1 MATKFGYVE
10 RNIENDVNWGEVGKG
25 FADMLVAEREER
37 QAKKDLLDDAM
48 IKTQDALKEAPL
60 GYNTDF
66 NDRIIGLADNASSYL
81 LAANKDLKAGRITPA
96 EYMRKVQ
103 RMNSS
108 ADQIFN
114 LSNNYNKLYE
124 EHLNRLDS
132 GVSGEVEQQIFEDIS
147 NMTNFNENDFFID
160 STGAIVAAPLVT
172 DKNGVTTIDPS
183 RARSAQAMFN
193 LAQNFIDKVDINKTT
208 ANAVAFLGD
217 YIDTESAAASRKVG
231 GKTVTVSDITKRDDY
246 EQSRAAQIDIIL
258 SSDNDIASVLADS
271 MKSKGYKVVTD
282 INKLSK
288 DSAEREKQV
297 YIDLSNGKE
306 GMAQLTDGQKK
317 AARDHVG
324 NLIDSMIDKKYGETT
339 TPVVEASWQE
349 KQFWWTQSQNKDKEN
364 TVMNQLAL
372 LYAGQTPEDV
382 KASIQ
387 YFKGLNP
394 NIQNIERENNQIVI
408 TYRDNKGV
416 TRRTAPLDLTFD
428 FITFAKSATAL
439 TGIADSDRAIKSLDL
454 SGNIQTDFEGNIVK
468 AEFSDN
474 IGGVDTPMVISLPDT
489 DVTPQK
495 IDFQKAYG
503 NFLDKNITVD
513 KSGEEIQNKL
523 KGMGI
528 QSEFDAATNQIKI
541 VEKTNKDTKE
551 TSGPTFNIGSVMSID
566 ALDSYLRGNAI
577 QQARF
582 KNKLGTMG
590 RGAGDDLF
598 N

>member
-37 QAKKDLLDDAM
+37 QAKKDLLDDVM

-124 EHLNRLDS
+124 EHLNRLDE

-208 ANAVAFLGD
+208 SNAVAFLGE
-217 YIDTESAAASRKVG
+217 YINTESEAASRKAG
-231 GKTVTVSDITKRDDY
+231 GKTVTKSDITKRDDY
-246 EQSRAAQIDIIL
+246 EQTRAAQIDIIL

-282 INKLSK
+282 VNKLSK

-317 AARDHVG
+317 EARDHVG
-324 NLIDSMIDKKYGETT
+324 KLIDSMIDKKYGETT
-339 TPVVEASWQE
+339 TPKVEASWSE
-349 KQFWWTQSQNKDKEN
+349 KQFWWTQGQSRDKEN

-394 NIQNIERENNQIVI
+394 NIQNIERENNQVTI
-408 TYRDNKGV
+408 TYRDSKGV

-428 FITFAKSATAL
+428 FNTFAKSATAL
-439 TGIADSDRAIKSLDL
+439 TGIADSDKALKSLDL

-474 IGGVDTPMVISLPDT
+474 IGGVDTPMKIGLPDT

-503 NFLDKNITVD
+503 NFLDKNITVN
-513 KSGEEIQNKL
+513 KSGTEIQNKL
-523 KGMGI
+523 QGMGI
-528 QSEFDAATNQIKI
+528 KSEINSKTNQIKI
-541 VEKTNKDTKE
+541 VENTDEATGA
-551 TSGPTFNIGSVMSID
+551 TSGPTFILGDAMSIN
-566 ALDSYLRGNAI
+566 ALDSYLRGNTT

-582 KNKLGTMG
+582 KSKLGTMG
-590 RGAGDDLF
+590 RGAGDDVF
-598 N
+598 E

>member
-282 INKLSK
+282 VNKLSK

-306 GMAQLTDGQKK
+306 GMAQLTDGQKE

-339 TPVVEASWQE
+339 TPVVEASWAE

-495 IDFQKAYG
+495 IDFKKAYG
-503 NFLDKNITVD
+503 KFLDDNINVN
-513 KSGEEIQNKL
+513 KSGTEIQNKL
-523 KGMGI
+523 QGMGI

-541 VEKTNKDTKE
+541 VESKDKATGA
-551 TSGPTFNIGSVMSID
+551 TSGPTFILGDAMSIN
-566 ALDSYLRGNAI
+566 ALDSYLRGNAT
-577 QQARF
+577 QQTRF

-590 RGAGDDLF
+590 GSMSSY
-598 N
+598 

>member
-208 ANAVAFLGD
+208 ATAVAFLGE
-217 YIDTESAAASRKVG
+217 YIDTESAAASRKAG

-339 TPVVEASWQE
+339 TPVVEAPWQE
-349 KQFWWTQSQNKDKEN
+349 KQFWWNQSQDRKKDNESL
-364 TVMNQLAL
+364 NQLAL
-372 LYAGQTPEDV
+372 LYAGQSEEDIQG
-382 KASIQ
+382 AIQ
-387 YFKGLNP
+387 YFKGLSEGKIHDIIRTDNDVT
-394 NIQNIERENNQIVI
+394 IVYKDS
-408 TYRDNKGV
+408 TGKLKRTSPLSYTDN
-416 TRRTAPLDLTFD
+416 FS
-428 FITFAKSATAL
+428 TFAKTATAL
-439 TGIADSDRAIKSLDL
+439 TGISDATKALKSIDY
-454 SGNIQTDFEGNIVK
+454 SGNIDLGGWGGSPLLTTFEGKDIN
-468 AEFSDN
+468 
-474 IGGVDTPMVISLPDT
+474 LPD
-489 DVTPQK
+489 VTGLTQPK

-513 KSGEEIQNKL
+513 KSGTEIQNKL
-523 KGMGI
+523 QGMGI

-541 VEKTNKDTKE
+541 VESKDKATGA
-551 TSGPTFNIGSVMSID
+551 TSGQTFILGDAMSIN
-566 ALDSYLRGNAI
+566 ALDSYLRGNATH
-577 QQARF
+577 QARF

-598 N
+598 E

>member
-37 QAKKDLLDDAM
+37 QAKKDLLNDAM

-66 NDRIIGLADNASSYL
+66 NDRIISLADNASSYL

-208 ANAVAFLGD
+208 ATAVAFLGE
-217 YIDTESAAASRKVG
+217 YIDTESAAASRKAG

-282 INKLSK
+282 VNKLSK

-317 AARDHVG
+317 AARNHVG

-349 KQFWWTQSQNKDKEN
+349 KQFWWTQGQSRDKEN
-364 TVMNQLAL
+364 TIMNQLAL

-428 FITFAKSATAL
+428 FNTFAKSATAL
-439 TGIADSDRAIKSLDL
+439 TGIADSEKSLKSLDL

-474 IGGVDTPMVISLPDT
+474 IGGVDTPMTISLPDT

-513 KSGEEIQNKL
+513 KSATEIQNKL
-523 KGMGI
+523 LGMGI
-528 QSEFDAATNQIKI
+528 QSEINSETNQIKI
-541 VEKTNKDTKE
+541 VESKDKSTGA
-551 TSGPTFNIGSVMSID
+551 TSGPTFIVGDAMQIN
-566 ALDSYLRGNAI
+566 ALDSYLRGNAT

-582 KNKLGTMG
+582 KKKLGTMG
-590 RGAGDDLF
+590 GSMSMF

>member
-124 EHLNRLDS
+124 EHLNRLDE

-208 ANAVAFLGD
+208 ANAVAFLGE
-217 YIDTESAAASRKVG
+217 YIDTESAAASRKAG
-231 GKTVTVSDITKRDDY
+231 GKTVEVSDITKRDDY

-282 INKLSK
+282 VNKLSK

-317 AARDHVG
+317 AARDHVR

-339 TPVVEASWQE
+339 TSKVEASWAE
-349 KQFWWTQSQNKDKEN
+349 KQFWWNQSQDDKKDNE
-364 TVMNQLAL
+364 TLNQLAL
-372 LYAGQTPEDV
+372 LYAGQSKGDV
-382 KASIQ
+382 EGAIQ
-387 YFKGLNP
+387 YFKGLSEGK
-394 NIQNIERENNQIVI
+394 IQDIIR
-408 TYRDNKGV
+408 TDDNVTVVYKDAKGNKV
-416 TRRTAPLDLTFD
+416 SSSPLSYTQDFNTFVK
-428 FITFAKSATAL
+428 TATAL
-439 TGIADSDRAIKSLDL
+439 TGIKDATKALKSLDL
-454 SGNIQTDFEGNIVK
+454 SGNLNLLNGVPTISYFEESINLADINERPLKV
-468 AEFSDN
+468 
-474 IGGVDTPMVISLPDT
+474 
-489 DVTPQK
+489 
-495 IDFQKAYG
+495 DFQKAYG

-513 KSGEEIQNKL
+513 KSGTDIQNKL
-523 KGMGI
+523 LGMGI
-528 QSEFDAATNQIKI
+528 ESEFDAATNQIKI
-541 VEKTNKDTKE
+541 VEKTDKETKA
-551 TSGPTFNIGSVMSID
+551 TSGPTFTIGSVVSVN
-566 ALDSYLRGNAI
+566 ALDSYLRGNAT

-582 KNKLGTMG
+582 KNKLMTMG
-590 RGAGDDLF
+590 GSMSSY
-598 N
+598 

>member
-124 EHLNRLDS
+124 EHLNRLDEDI
-132 GVSGEVEQQIFEDIS
+132 SGEVEQQIFEDIS

-208 ANAVAFLGD
+208 SNAVAFLGE
-217 YIDTESAAASRKVG
+217 YIDTESAAASRKAG

-282 INKLSK
+282 VNKLSK

-317 AARDHVG
+317 EARDHVG
-324 NLIDSMIDKKYGETT
+324 KLIDSMIDKKYGVTT
-339 TPVVEASWQE
+339 TPEVEASWAE
-349 KQFWWTQSQNKDKEN
+349 KQFWWTQGQSRDKEN
-364 TVMNQLAL
+364 TIMNQLAL

-394 NIQNIERENNQIVI
+394 NIQNIERENNQISI
-408 TYRDNKGV
+408 TYRDSKGV

-428 FITFAKSATAL
+428 FNTFAKSATAL
-439 TGIADSDRAIKSLDL
+439 TGIADSEKSLKSLDL

-474 IGGVDTPMVISLPDT
+474 IEGIDTPMTISLPDR

-503 NFLDKNITVD
+503 NFLDENITVD
-513 KSGEEIQNKL
+513 KSGTDIQNKL

-528 QSEFDAATNQIKI
+528 ESEFDAATNKIKI
-541 VEKTNKDTKE
+541 VEKTDKETKE
-551 TSGPTFNIGSVMSID
+551 TSGPIFIVGSVMSIES
-566 ALDSYLRGNAI
+566 LDSYLRGNAT

-582 KNKLGTMG
+582 KNKIGTMG
-590 RGAGDDLF
+590 GSMSSY
-598 N
+598 

>member
-124 EHLNRLDS
+124 EHLNRLDE

-208 ANAVAFLGD
+208 ANAVAFLGE
-217 YIDTESAAASRKVG
+217 YIDTESAAASRKAG

-282 INKLSK
+282 VNKLSK

-317 AARDHVG
+317 AARDHVS

-339 TPVVEASWQE
+339 TPKVEASWSE
-349 KQFWWTQSQNKDKEN
+349 KQFWWNQSQDRKKDNESL
-364 TVMNQLAL
+364 NQLAL
-372 LYAGQTPEDV
+372 LYAGQSEEDIQG
-382 KASIQ
+382 AIQ
-387 YFKGLNP
+387 YFKGLSEGK
-394 NIQNIERENNQIVI
+394 IHDIIRTDDDVTIVYKDS
-408 TYRDNKGV
+408 TGKLKRTSPLSYTDN
-416 TRRTAPLDLTFD
+416 FS
-428 FITFAKSATAL
+428 TFAKTATAL
-439 TGIADSDRAIKSLDL
+439 TGISDATKALKSIDY
-454 SGNIQTDFEGNIVK
+454 SGNIDLGGWGGSPLLTTFEGKDIN
-468 AEFSDN
+468 
-474 IGGVDTPMVISLPDT
+474 LPDVIT
-489 DVTPQK
+489 GLTPPK

-503 NFLDKNITVD
+503 NFLNKNITAD
-513 KSGEEIQNKL
+513 KSGTEIQNKL
-523 KGMGI
+523 LGMGI
-528 QSEFDAATNQIKI
+528 KSEINSETNQIKI
-541 VEKTNKDTKE
+541 VETIDKATGA
-551 TSGPTFNIGSVMSID
+551 TSGPTFILGDYMSIN
-566 ALDSYLRGNAI
+566 ALDSYLRGNAT

-582 KNKLGTMG
+582 KNKLMTMG
-590 RGAGDDLF
+590 RGAGDDVF
-598 N
+598 E

>member
-124 EHLNRLDS
+124 EHLNRLDEDI
-132 GVSGEVEQQIFEDIS
+132 SGEVEQQIFEDIS

-208 ANAVAFLGD
+208 SNAVAFLGE
-217 YIDTESAAASRKVG
+217 YIDTESAAASRKAG

-282 INKLSK
+282 VNKLSK

-317 AARDHVG
+317 EARDHVG
-324 NLIDSMIDKKYGETT
+324 KLIDSMIDKKYGVTT
-339 TPVVEASWQE
+339 TPEVEASWAE
-349 KQFWWTQSQNKDKEN
+349 KQFWWTQGQSRDKEN
-364 TVMNQLAL
+364 TIMNQLAL

-394 NIQNIERENNQIVI
+394 NIQNIERENNQITI
-408 TYRDNKGV
+408 TYRDSKGV

-428 FITFAKSATAL
+428 FNTFAKSATAL
-439 TGIADSDRAIKSLDL
+439 TGIADSEKSLKSLDL

-474 IGGVDTPMVISLPDT
+474 VGGVDTPMTIGLPDT

-503 NFLDKNITVD
+503 NFLDENITVD
-513 KSGEEIQNKL
+513 KSGTDIQNKL

-528 QSEFDAATNQIKI
+528 ESEFDAATNKIKI
-541 VEKTNKDTKE
+541 VEKTDKETKE
-551 TSGPTFNIGSVMSID
+551 TSGPIFIVGSVMSIES
-566 ALDSYLRGNAI
+566 LDSYLRGNAT

-582 KNKLGTMG
+582 KNKIGTMG
-590 RGAGDDLF
+590 GSMSSY
-598 N
+598 

>member
-282 INKLSK
+282 VNKLSK

-306 GMAQLTDGQKK
+306 GMAQLTDGQKE

-349 KQFWWTQSQNKDKEN
+349 KQFWWNQSQDRKKDNESL
-364 TVMNQLAL
+364 NQLAL
-372 LYAGQTPEDV
+372 LYAGQSEEDIQG
-382 KASIQ
+382 AIQ
-387 YFKGLNP
+387 YFKGLSEGKIHDIIRTDNDVT
-394 NIQNIERENNQIVI
+394 IVYKDS
-408 TYRDNKGV
+408 TGKLKRTSPLSYTDN
-416 TRRTAPLDLTFD
+416 FS
-428 FITFAKSATAL
+428 TFAKTATAL
-439 TGIADSDRAIKSLDL
+439 TGISDATKALKSIDY
-454 SGNIQTDFEGNIVK
+454 SGNIDLGGWGGSPLLTTFEGKDIN
-468 AEFSDN
+468 
-474 IGGVDTPMVISLPDT
+474 LPD
-489 DVTPQK
+489 VTGLTQPK

-551 TSGPTFNIGSVMSID
+551 TSGPTFNIGSVMQVE

-598 N
+598 E

>member
-81 LAANKDLKAGRITPA
+81 LAANKDLKAGKLTPA

-124 EHLNRLDS
+124 KHLNRLDS

-208 ANAVAFLGD
+208 ANAVSFLGE
-217 YIDTESAAASRKVG
+217 YINTESAAASRKAG
-231 GKTVTVSDITKRDDY
+231 GKTVTVSDITKRPDY
-246 EQSRAAQIDIIL
+246 KQTRAAQIDIIL

-282 INKLSK
+282 VNKLSK

-317 AARDHVG
+317 EARDHVG
-324 NLIDSMIDKKYGETT
+324 KLIDSMIDKKYDVKT
-339 TPVVEASWQE
+339 TPKVEASWAE
-349 KQFWWTQSQNKDKEN
+349 KQFWWNQSQDKKKN
-364 TVMNQLAL
+364 QTSLNQLAL
-372 LYAGQTPEDV
+372 LYAGQSEEDV
-382 KASIQ
+382 QGAIQ
-387 YFKGLNP
+387 YFKGLSKGK
-394 NIQNIERENNQIVI
+394 IQDIKRTDTGISVI
-408 TYRDNKGV
+408 YKDKDGKLVESSPLTY
-416 TRRTAPLDLTFD
+416 TSD
-428 FITFAKSATAL
+428 FNTFAKTATAL
-439 TGIADSDRAIKSLDL
+439 TGIKDADESLKSLDL
-454 SGNIQTDFEGNIVK
+454 TGNLEKDFSGNLIKKDFEFDINLPSEDLRPSSSSDPRRQFRAYLQRNIQEGSTVADVNLALSK
-468 AEFSDN
+468 ASQDKK
-474 IGGVDTPMVISLPDT
+474 VISLTQDGVLMIGGKAASDKEYNLNNSG
-489 DVTPQK
+489 DVTSL
-495 IDFQKAYG
+495 I
-503 NFLDKNITVD
+503 NVVNSLEN
-513 KSGEEIQNKL
+513 
-523 KGMGI
+523 
-528 QSEFDAATNQIKI
+528 AATYIDKVGAQSTGGTGSKY
-541 VEKTNKDTKE
+541 NKK
-551 TSGPTFNIGSVMSID
+551 P
-566 ALDSYLRGNAI
+566 
-577 QQARF
+577 
-582 KNKLGTMG
+582 
-590 RGAGDDLF
+590 
-598 N
+598 

>member
-124 EHLNRLDS
+124 KHLNRLDS

-208 ANAVAFLGD
+208 ANAVSFLGE
-217 YIDTESAAASRKVG
+217 YIDTESAAASRKAG
-231 GKTVTVSDITKRDDY
+231 GKTVEVSDITKRPDY
-246 EQSRAAQIDIIL
+246 EQTRAAQIDIIL

-282 INKLSK
+282 VNKLSK

-317 AARDHVG
+317 EARDHVG
-324 NLIDSMIDKKYGETT
+324 KLIDSMIDKKYDVKT
-339 TPVVEASWQE
+339 TPKVEASWAE
-349 KQFWWTQSQNKDKEN
+349 KQFWWNQSQDKKKN
-364 TVMNQLAL
+364 QTSLNQLAL
-372 LYAGQTPEDV
+372 LYAGQSEEDV
-382 KASIQ
+382 QGAIQ
-387 YFKGLNP
+387 YFKGLSKGK
-394 NIQNIERENNQIVI
+394 IQDIKRTDTGISVIYKDKDGKLIESSPL
-408 TYRDNKGV
+408 TY
-416 TRRTAPLDLTFD
+416 TSD
-428 FITFAKSATAL
+428 FNTFAKTATAL
-439 TGIADSDRAIKSLDL
+439 TGIKDADESLKSLDL
-454 SGNIQTDFEGNIVK
+454 TGNLEKDFNGNLIKKDFEFDINLPSEDLRPSSSSDPRRQFRAYLQRNIQEGSTVADVNLALSK
-468 AEFSDN
+468 ASQDKK
-474 IGGVDTPMVISLPDT
+474 VISLTQDGVLMIGGKAASDKEYNLNNSD
-489 DVTPQK
+489 DVTSL
-495 IDFQKAYG
+495 I
-503 NFLDKNITVD
+503 NVVNSLEN
-513 KSGEEIQNKL
+513 
-523 KGMGI
+523 
-528 QSEFDAATNQIKI
+528 AATYIDKVGAQSTGGTGSKY
-541 VEKTNKDTKE
+541 NKE
-551 TSGPTFNIGSVMSID
+551 
-566 ALDSYLRGNAI
+566 
-577 QQARF
+577 
-582 KNKLGTMG
+582 
-590 RGAGDDLF
+590 
-598 N
+598 

>member
-208 ANAVAFLGD
+208 ANAVAFLGE
-217 YIDTESAAASRKVG
+217 YIDTESAAASRKAG
-231 GKTVTVSDITKRDDY
+231 GKTVTVTDITKRDDY

-282 INKLSK
+282 VNKLSK

-324 NLIDSMIDKKYGETT
+324 NLIDSMIDKKYDVKT
-339 TPVVEASWQE
+339 TPKVEASWQE
-349 KQFWWTQSQNKDKEN
+349 KQFWWTQGQSRDKEN
-364 TVMNQLAL
+364 TIMNQLAL

-394 NIQNIERENNQIVI
+394 NIQNIERENNQITI
-408 TYRDNKGV
+408 TYRDDKGV

-428 FITFAKSATAL
+428 FNTFAKSATAL
-439 TGIADSDRAIKSLDL
+439 TGIEDSEKSLKSLDL

-474 IGGVDTPMVISLPDT
+474 IEGVDTPMVISLPDT

-513 KSGEEIQNKL
+513 KSGEEIRNKL
-523 KGMGI
+523 LGMGI
-528 QSEFDAATNQIKI
+528 ESEINSETNQIKI
-541 VEKTNKDTKE
+541 VEKTDKT
-551 TSGPTFNIGSVMSID
+551 TGATIGPTFILEDAMSIN
-566 ALDSYLRGNAI
+566 ALDSYLRGNAT

-590 RGAGDDLF
+590 GSMSSY
-598 N
+598 

>member
-208 ANAVAFLGD
+208 ATAVAFLGE
-217 YIDTESAAASRKVG
+217 YIDTESAAASRKAG
-231 GKTVTVSDITKRDDY
+231 GKTVTVTDITKRDDY

-282 INKLSK
+282 VNKLSK

-324 NLIDSMIDKKYGETT
+324 NLIDSMIDKKYDVKT
-339 TPVVEASWQE
+339 TPKVEASWAE
-349 KQFWWTQSQNKDKEN
+349 KQFWWNQSQDRKKDNESL
-364 TVMNQLAL
+364 NQLAL
-372 LYAGQTPEDV
+372 LYAGQSEEDIQG
-382 KASIQ
+382 AIQ
-387 YFKGLNP
+387 YFKGLSEGKIHDIIRTDNDVT
-394 NIQNIERENNQIVI
+394 IVYKDS
-408 TYRDNKGV
+408 TGKLKRTSPLSYTDN
-416 TRRTAPLDLTFD
+416 FS
-428 FITFAKSATAL
+428 TFAKTATAL
-439 TGIADSDRAIKSLDL
+439 TGISDATKALKSIDY
-454 SGNIQTDFEGNIVK
+454 SGNIDLGGWGGSPLLTTFEGKDIN
-468 AEFSDN
+468 
-474 IGGVDTPMVISLPDT
+474 LPD
-489 DVTPQK
+489 VTGLTQPK

-513 KSGEEIQNKL
+513 KSGTEIQNKL
-523 KGMGI
+523 QGMGI

-541 VEKTNKDTKE
+541 VESKDKATGA
-551 TSGPTFNIGSVMSID
+551 TSGQTFILGDAMSIN
-566 ALDSYLRGNAI
+566 ALDSYLRGNATH
-577 QQARF
+577 QARF

-590 RGAGDDLF
+590 RGAGDDVF
-598 N
+598 E

>member
-10 RNIENDVNWGEVGKG
+10 RNIENDVNWGEVGRG

-37 QAKKDLLDDAM
+37 KAKKEFLDDAM
-48 IKTQDALKEAPL
+48 VKTQDALKEAPL

-66 NDRIIGLADNASSYL
+66 NDRIIELSTNASSYL
-81 LAANKDLKAGRITPA
+81 LSANKDMKAGKITPA

-103 RMNSS
+103 RLNSS

-124 EHLNRLDS
+124 EHLNRLDE

-208 ANAVAFLGD
+208 SNAVAFLGE
-217 YIDTESAAASRKVG
+217 YIDTESAAASRKAG
-231 GKTVTVSDITKRDDY
+231 GKTVTVSDITKRPDY

-282 INKLSK
+282 VNKLSK
-288 DSAEREKQV
+288 DSSEREKQV

-339 TPVVEASWQE
+339 TPKVEASWAE
-349 KQFWWTQSQNKDKEN
+349 KQFWWNQSQDKAKDNE
-364 TVMNQLAL
+364 TLNQLAL
-372 LYAGQTPEDV
+372 LYSGKSKGDIEGA
-382 KASIQ
+382 IQ
-387 YFKGLNP
+387 YFKGLSEGKIQDIIRTDD
-394 NIQNIERENNQIVI
+394 NITVVYKDAKGNIVSSS
-408 TYRDNKGV
+408 
-416 TRRTAPLDLTFD
+416 PLSYTQDFNTFVK
-428 FITFAKSATAL
+428 TATAL
-439 TGIADSDRAIKSLDL
+439 TGIKDATKALKSLDL
-454 SGNIQTDFEGNIVK
+454 SGNLNLINGVPTISYFEESINL
-468 AEFSDN
+468 AD
-474 IGGVDTPMVISLPDT
+474 
-489 DVTPQK
+489 
-495 IDFQKAYG
+495 IDERPLKVNFQKAYG
-503 NFLDKNITVD
+503 NFLDENITVD
-513 KSGEEIQNKL
+513 KSGTEIQNKTTRN
-523 KGMGI
+523 GY
-528 QSEFDAATNQIKI
+528 
-541 VEKTNKDTKE
+541 
-551 TSGPTFNIGSVMSID
+551 SV
-566 ALDSYLRGNAI
+566 RV
-577 QQARF
+577 
-582 KNKLGTMG
+582 
-590 RGAGDDLF
+590 
-598 N
+598 

>member
-37 QAKKDLLDDAM
+37 QAKKDLLDDVM

-124 EHLNRLDS
+124 KHLNRLDS

-208 ANAVAFLGD
+208 SNAVAFLGE
-217 YIDTESAAASRKVG
+217 YIDIESAAASRKAG
-231 GKTVTVSDITKRDDY
+231 GKTVTVNDITKRDDY
-246 EQSRAAQIDIIL
+246 EQTRAAQIDIIL

-282 INKLSK
+282 VNKLSK

-306 GMAQLTDGQKK
+306 GMAQLTDGQKE
-317 AARDHVG
+317 AARNHVG
-324 NLIDSMIDKKYGETT
+324 KLIDSMIDKKKEEKT
-339 TPVVEASWQE
+339 TPELEASWQE
-349 KQFWWTQSQNKDKEN
+349 KQFWWNQSQDRAKDNE
-364 TVMNQLAL
+364 TLNQLAL
-372 LYAGQTPEDV
+372 LYSGQSKGDIEG
-382 KASIQ
+382 AIQ
-387 YFKGLNP
+387 YFKGLSKGKIQDIIRTDD
-394 NIQNIERENNQIVI
+394 NITVV
-408 TYRDNKGV
+408 YKDAKGNKV
-416 TRRTAPLDLTFD
+416 SSSPLSYTQDFNTFVK
-428 FITFAKSATAL
+428 TATAL
-439 TGIADSDRAIKSLDL
+439 TGIKDANKALKSLDL
-454 SGNIQTDFEGNIVK
+454 SGNLNLL
-468 AEFSDN
+468 N
-474 IGGVDTPMVISLPDT
+474 GVPTISSFQESINLAD
-489 DVTPQK
+489 
-495 IDFQKAYG
+495 IDERPLKVNFQKAYG

-513 KSGEEIQNKL
+513 KSATEIQNKL
-523 KGMGI
+523 LGMGI
-528 QSEFDAATNQIKI
+528 QSEINSETNQIKI
-541 VEKTNKDTKE
+541 VESKDKSTGA
-551 TSGPTFNIGSVMSID
+551 TSGPTFIVRDAMQIN
-566 ALDSYLRGNAI
+566 ALDSYLRGNAT

-590 RGAGDDLF
+590 GSMSMY

>member
-124 EHLNRLDS
+124 KHLNRLDS

-208 ANAVAFLGD
+208 ANAVAFLGE
-217 YIDTESAAASRKVG
+217 YIDTESAAASRKAG
-231 GKTVTVSDITKRDDY
+231 GKTVTVSDITERDDY

-282 INKLSK
+282 VNKLSK

-317 AARDHVG
+317 EARDHVG
-324 NLIDSMIDKKYGETT
+324 KLIDSMIDKKYGETT
-339 TPVVEASWQE
+339 TPKVEVSWQE
-349 KQFWWTQSQNKDKEN
+349 KQFWWNKSQGDKKN
-364 TVMNQLAL
+364 SAVLNQLAL
-372 LYAGQTPEDV
+372 LYAGQSEEDIQG
-382 KASIQ
+382 AIQ
-387 YFKGLNP
+387 YFKGLSKGRIH
-394 NIQNIERENNQIVI
+394 NIIRGNE
-408 TYRDNKGV
+408 GV
-416 TRRTAPLDLTFD
+416 TVVYKNADGDLVNSSPLSWTDSFS
-428 FITFAKSATAL
+428 TFAKTATAL
-439 TGIADSDRAIKSLDL
+439 TGIADATKALKSIDYSGNLDL
-454 SGNIQTDFEGNIVK
+454 SGFGGSPLLTTFEG
-468 AEFSDN
+468 ES
-474 IGGVDTPMVISLPDT
+474 ISLSDIDERPLK
-489 DVTPQK
+489 V
-495 IDFQKAYG
+495 DFQKAYG
-503 NFLDKNITVD
+503 NFLDENITVD
-513 KSGEEIQNKL
+513 KSGTDIQNKL

-528 QSEFDAATNQIKI
+528 ESEFDSATNQIKI
-541 VEKTNKDTKE
+541 VESKDEDTEK
-551 TSGPTFNIGSVMSID
+551 TSGPTFILGDKAAVD

-582 KNKLGTMG
+582 KNKLGTFGGSMSQW
-590 RGAGDDLF
+590 
-598 N
+598 

>member
-37 QAKKDLLDDAM
+37 QAKKDLLDDVM

-81 LAANKDLKAGRITPA
+81 LAANKDLKSGQITPA

-124 EHLNRLDS
+124 EHLNRLDD
-132 GVSGEVEQQIFEDIS
+132 GVSGKVEQAIFEKID

-208 ANAVAFLGD
+208 SNAVAFLGE
-217 YIDTESAAASRKVG
+217 YINTESAAASRKAG
-231 GKTVTVSDITKRDDY
+231 GKTVTKSDITKRDDY
-246 EQSRAAQIDIIL
+246 EQTRAAQIDIIL

-282 INKLSK
+282 VNKLSK

-317 AARDHVG
+317 EARDHVG
-324 NLIDSMIDKKYGETT
+324 KLIDSMIDKKYGETT
-339 TPVVEASWQE
+339 TPKVEASWSE
-349 KQFWWTQSQNKDKEN
+349 KQFWWNQSQDRKKDNESL
-364 TVMNQLAL
+364 NQLAL
-372 LYAGQTPEDV
+372 LYAGQSEEDIQG
-382 KASIQ
+382 AIQ
-387 YFKGLNP
+387 YFKGLSKGK
-394 NIQNIERENNQIVI
+394 IHDIIRTDDDVTIVYKDS
-408 TYRDNKGV
+408 TGKLKRTSPLSYTDN
-416 TRRTAPLDLTFD
+416 FS
-428 FITFAKSATAL
+428 TFAKTATAL
-439 TGIADSDRAIKSLDL
+439 TGISDATKALKSIDY
-454 SGNIQTDFEGNIVK
+454 SGNIDLGGWGGSPLLTTFEGKDIN
-468 AEFSDN
+468 
-474 IGGVDTPMVISLPDT
+474 LPDVIT
-489 DVTPQK
+489 GLTKPK
-495 IDFQKAYG
+495 IDYTQGYG
-503 NFLDKNITVD
+503 PYLNKTITQENKDSMIPILATLGITAQADEKNPDK
-513 KSGEEIQNKL
+513 IQ
-523 KGMGI
+523 
-528 QSEFDAATNQIKI
+528 I
-541 VEKTNKDTKE
+541 VEKTASGDKVLGPEYDLNDAISLNMLKTYLERSNVAKTKFS
-551 TSGPTFNIGSVMSID
+551 SGAQT
-566 ALDSYLRGNAI
+566 
-577 QQARF
+577 
-582 KNKLGTMG
+582 TTG
-590 RGAGDDLF
+590 RGAGDDVF
-598 N
+598 E

>member
-282 INKLSK
+282 VNKLSK

-306 GMAQLTDGQKK
+306 GMAQLTDGQKE

-324 NLIDSMIDKKYGETT
+324 KLIDSMIDKKYDVKT
-339 TPVVEASWQE
+339 TPVVEASWAE
-349 KQFWWTQSQNKDKEN
+349 KQFWWNQSQDKKKN
-364 TVMNQLAL
+364 QTSLNQLAL
-372 LYAGQTPEDV
+372 LYAGKTEEDI
-382 KASIQ
+382 KGAIQ
-387 YFKGLNP
+387 YFKGLSKGK
-394 NIQNIERENNQIVI
+394 IQDIKRTDIGISVI
-408 TYRDNKGV
+408 YKDKDGKLVESSPLTY
-416 TRRTAPLDLTFD
+416 TSD
-428 FITFAKSATAL
+428 FNTFAKTATAL
-439 TGIADSDRAIKSLDL
+439 TGIADADESLKSLDL
-454 SGNIQTDFEGNIVK
+454 TGNLDKDFNGNLIKTDFEIDINLPSEDLRTSSSSDPRRQFRAYLQRNIQEGSTVADVNLALSK
-468 AEFSDN
+468 ASQDKK
-474 IGGVDTPMVISLPDT
+474 VISLSQDG
-489 DVTPQK
+489 VLM
-495 IDFQKAYG
+495 IGGKAAS
-503 NFLDKNITVD
+503 DKKYDLKNAKDITSLINVVN
-513 KSGEEIQNKL
+513 SLEN
-523 KGMGI
+523 
-528 QSEFDAATNQIKI
+528 AATYIDKVGAQSTGGTGSKY
-541 VEKTNKDTKE
+541 NKE
-551 TSGPTFNIGSVMSID
+551 P
-566 ALDSYLRGNAI
+566 
-577 QQARF
+577 
-582 KNKLGTMG
+582 
-590 RGAGDDLF
+590 
-598 N
+598 

>member
-282 INKLSK
+282 VNKLSK

-306 GMAQLTDGQKK
+306 GMAQLTDGQKE

-339 TPVVEASWQE
+339 TPVVEASWAE

-495 IDFQKAYG
+495 IDFKKAYG
-503 NFLDKNITVD
+503 KFLDDNINVN
-513 KSGEEIQNKL
+513 KSGTEIQNKL
-523 KGMGI
+523 QGMGI

-541 VEKTNKDTKE
+541 VESKDKATGA
-551 TSGPTFNIGSVMSID
+551 TSGPTFIIGEAMSIN
-566 ALDSYLRGNAI
+566 ALDSYLRGNAT
-577 QQARF
+577 QQTRF

-590 RGAGDDLF
+590 GSMSSY
-598 N
+598 

>member
-124 EHLNRLDS
+124 EHLNRLDEDI
-132 GVSGEVEQQIFEDIS
+132 SGEVEQQIFEDIS

-208 ANAVAFLGD
+208 SNAVAFLGE
-217 YIDTESAAASRKVG
+217 YIDTESAAASRKAG

-282 INKLSK
+282 VNKLSK

-317 AARDHVG
+317 EARDHVG
-324 NLIDSMIDKKYGETT
+324 KLIDSMIDKKYGVTT
-339 TPVVEASWQE
+339 TPEVEASWAE
-349 KQFWWTQSQNKDKEN
+349 KQFWWTQGQSRDKEN
-364 TVMNQLAL
+364 TIMNQLAL

-394 NIQNIERENNQIVI
+394 NIQNIERENNQISI
-408 TYRDNKGV
+408 TYRDSKGV

-428 FITFAKSATAL
+428 FNTFAKSATAL
-439 TGIADSDRAIKSLDL
+439 TGIADSEKSLKSLDL

-474 IGGVDTPMVISLPDT
+474 VGGVDTPMTIGLPDT

-503 NFLDKNITVD
+503 NFLDENITVD
-513 KSGEEIQNKL
+513 KSGTDIQNKL

-528 QSEFDAATNQIKI
+528 ESEFDAATNKIKI
-541 VEKTNKDTKE
+541 VEKTDKETKE
-551 TSGPTFNIGSVMSID
+551 TSGPIFIVGSVMSIES
-566 ALDSYLRGNAI
+566 LDSYLRGNAT

-582 KNKLGTMG
+582 KNKIGTMG
-590 RGAGDDLF
+590 GSMSSY
-598 N
+598 

>member
-208 ANAVAFLGD
+208 ATAVAFLGE
-217 YIDTESAAASRKVG
+217 YINTESAAASRKAG
-231 GKTVTVSDITKRDDY
+231 GKTVTKNDITKRDDY
-246 EQSRAAQIDIIL
+246 EQTRAAQIDIIL

-282 INKLSK
+282 VNKLSK

-317 AARDHVG
+317 AARNHVG
-324 NLIDSMIDKKYGETT
+324 NLIDSMIDKKYDVKT

-349 KQFWWTQSQNKDKEN
+349 KEFWWNRSQDRKKDNESL
-364 TVMNQLAL
+364 NQLAL
-372 LYAGQTPEDV
+372 LYSGQSKEDI
-382 KASIQ
+382 KGAIQ
-387 YFKGLNP
+387 YFKGLSEGKIH
-394 NIQNIERENNQIVI
+394 NIIRGNSGI
-408 TYRDNKGV
+408 TVVYKDKDGNLVNSSPLSYTDNF
-416 TRRTAPLDLTFD
+416 T
-428 FITFAKSATAL
+428 TFAKTATAL
-439 TGIADSDRAIKSLDL
+439 TGIADATKALKSIDYSGNLDL
-454 SGNIQTDFEGNIVK
+454 GGWGGSPLLTTFEG
-468 AEFSDN
+468 ED
-474 IGGVDTPMVISLPDT
+474 ISLADI
-489 DVTPQK
+489 DERTPK
-495 IDFQKAYG
+495 VDFQKAYG

-513 KSGEEIQNKL
+513 KSATEIQNKL
-523 KGMGI
+523 LGMGI
-528 QSEFDAATNQIKI
+528 QSEINSETNQIKI
-541 VEKTNKDTKE
+541 VESKDKSTGA
-551 TSGPTFNIGSVMSID
+551 TSGPTFIVGDAMQVE

-590 RGAGDDLF
+590 RGAGDDIF
-598 N
+598 E

>member
-124 EHLNRLDS
+124 KHLNRLDS

-208 ANAVAFLGD
+208 SNAVAFLGE
-217 YIDTESAAASRKVG
+217 YIDIESAAASRKAG
-231 GKTVTVSDITKRDDY
+231 GKTVTVNDITKRDDY
-246 EQSRAAQIDIIL
+246 EQTRAAQIDIIL

-282 INKLSK
+282 VNKLSK

-306 GMAQLTDGQKK
+306 GMAQLTDGQKE
-317 AARDHVG
+317 AARNHVG
-324 NLIDSMIDKKYGETT
+324 KLIDSMIDKKKEEKT
-339 TPVVEASWQE
+339 TPELEASWQE
-349 KQFWWTQSQNKDKEN
+349 KQFWWNQSQDRAKDNE
-364 TVMNQLAL
+364 TLNQLAL
-372 LYAGQTPEDV
+372 LYSGQSKGDIEG
-382 KASIQ
+382 AIQ
-387 YFKGLNP
+387 YFKGLSKGKIQDIIRTDD
-394 NIQNIERENNQIVI
+394 NITVV
-408 TYRDNKGV
+408 YKDAKGNKV
-416 TRRTAPLDLTFD
+416 SSSPLSYTQDFNTFVK
-428 FITFAKSATAL
+428 TATAL
-439 TGIADSDRAIKSLDL
+439 TGIKDANKALKSLDL
-454 SGNIQTDFEGNIVK
+454 SGNLNLL
-468 AEFSDN
+468 N
-474 IGGVDTPMVISLPDT
+474 GVPTISSFQESINLAD
-489 DVTPQK
+489 
-495 IDFQKAYG
+495 IDERPLKVNFQKAYG

-513 KSGEEIQNKL
+513 KSATEIQNKL
-523 KGMGI
+523 LGMGI
-528 QSEFDAATNQIKI
+528 QSEINSETNQIKI
-541 VEKTNKDTKE
+541 VESKDKSTGA
-551 TSGPTFNIGSVMSID
+551 TSGPTFIVRDAMQIN
-566 ALDSYLRGNAI
+566 ALDSYLRGNAT

-590 RGAGDDLF
+590 GSMSMY

>member
-37 QAKKDLLDDAM
+37 QAKKDLLDDVM

-81 LAANKDLKAGRITPA
+81 LAANKDLKAGRIAPA

-124 EHLNRLDS
+124 EHLNRLDD

-160 STGAIVAAPLVT
+160 STGAIVAAPLIT

-208 ANAVAFLGD
+208 SNAVAFLGE
-217 YIDTESAAASRKVG
+217 YIDTESAAASRKAG
-231 GKTVTVSDITKRDDY
+231 GKTVTVSDITERDDY

-258 SSDNDIASVLADS
+258 SSDNDIASVLSDS

-317 AARDHVG
+317 EARDHVG
-324 NLIDSMIDKKYGETT
+324 KLIDSMIDKKYGETT
-339 TPVVEASWQE
+339 TPKVEASWAE
-349 KQFWWTQSQNKDKEN
+349 KQFWWNQSQDREKDNESL
-364 TVMNQLAL
+364 NQLAL
-372 LYAGQTPEDV
+372 LYAGTSEEDIQG
-382 KASIQ
+382 AIQ
-387 YFKGLNP
+387 YFKGLSEGK
-394 NIQNIERENNQIVI
+394 IHDIIRTDDDVTIVYKDS
-408 TYRDNKGV
+408 TGKLKRTSPLSYTDN
-416 TRRTAPLDLTFD
+416 FS
-428 FITFAKSATAL
+428 TFAKTATAL
-439 TGIADSDRAIKSLDL
+439 TGISDATKALKSIDY
-454 SGNIQTDFEGNIVK
+454 SGNIDLGGWGGSPLLTTFEGQDIN
-468 AEFSDN
+468 
-474 IGGVDTPMVISLPDT
+474 LPDVIT
-489 DVTPQK
+489 GLTPSK
-495 IDFQKAYG
+495 IDYTQGYG
-503 NFLDKNITVD
+503 PYLNKTITQENKD
-513 KSGEEIQNKL
+513 SMIPILATLGITAQADEKDTNRIQ
-523 KGMGI
+523 
-528 QSEFDAATNQIKI
+528 I
-541 VEKTNKDTKE
+541 VEKTASGDKVLGPEYDLNDAMNLNMLKTYLERSNVAKAKFSSGAQTTTGGTGSKYNKE
-551 TSGPTFNIGSVMSID
+551 
-566 ALDSYLRGNAI
+566 
-577 QQARF
+577 
-582 KNKLGTMG
+582 
-590 RGAGDDLF
+590 
-598 N
+598 

>member
-208 ANAVAFLGD
+208 ANAVSFLGE
-217 YIDTESAAASRKVG
+217 YINTESAAASRKAG
-231 GKTVTVSDITKRDDY
+231 GKTVTKNDITKRDDY
-246 EQSRAAQIDIIL
+246 EQTRAAQIDIIL

-282 INKLSK
+282 VNKLSK

-324 NLIDSMIDKKYGETT
+324 NLIDSMIDKKYDVKT

-503 NFLDKNITVD
+503 KFLDENINVN
-513 KSGEEIQNKL
+513 KSGTEIQNKL
-523 KGMGI
+523 QGMGI

-541 VEKTNKDTKE
+541 VESKDKATGA
-551 TSGPTFNIGSVMSID
+551 TSGQTFILGDAMSIN
-566 ALDSYLRGNAI
+566 ALDSYLRGNAT

-582 KNKLGTMG
+582 KKKLGTMG
-590 RGAGDDLF
+590 GSMSSY
-598 N
+598 